1 MLFGRKLRSAEPQR
15 MLDHI
20 NYMQEILERQARENN
35 KKIAELEAKAK
46 ELDGKINAMTQEG
59 EA

>member
-1 MLFGRKLRSAEPQR
+1 

-20 NYMQEILERQARENN
+20 NYMQEILERQAKENKARERELME
-35 KKIAELEAKAK
+35 KIAELEAKAK